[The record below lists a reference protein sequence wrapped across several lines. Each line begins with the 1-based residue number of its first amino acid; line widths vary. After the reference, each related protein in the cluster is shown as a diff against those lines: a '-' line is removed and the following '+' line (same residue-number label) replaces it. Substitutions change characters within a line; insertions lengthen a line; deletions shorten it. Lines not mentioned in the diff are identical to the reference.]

1 MESYQRAYEDAK
13 SVPTDQE
20 FIEGW
25 KNVQEAKEQQIRH
38 CVHALRQFMGARGLH
53 GDPTD
58 ALRARS
64 GHAHDRALGKW
75 KIWQGQVHLLPK
87 PEVAKPPLPPMQEIV
102 KPPLLDKSLFRR
114 WAAVLWPVGSTL
126 LALIGM
132 PVAIE
137 QYPELFRQNTWILPI
152 CTIVVIACW
161 VAPVL
166 FHESP
171 RRWYRSVA
179 SLPRLGAVLAP
190 ALTLALLTL
199 LILGSVRLFRYHRN
213 HLVAALRNDDH
224 PSGVT
229 PASGNQP
236 ATLSQ
241 VPSMP
246 FAATAVPPAETTG
259 IQGERQIELIFKDS
273 PLFTKE
279 RRSTIRGDIN
289 RLASYLGALGLPIP
303 SDIPPIGV
311 DTKNPKATG
320 WSFNEQRNN
329 KYYYNTFT
337 VQHGAL
343 DDRHKT
349 TEAFISFVVGRFIY
363 TPPIPLQ
370 IPNLG
375 NQTPQQFYDSTH
387 TPEQMDR
394 SYRWL
399 ASVPL
404 TQYLNHSYWNQ
415 PFAKNQQPVCP
426 DQGDGTAF
434 YFWKMR
440 SRFGKEFTDKL
451 AVFTLRAAVD
461 KPYSDSTQ
469 SYRQYLYERLKMADS
484 VIDNEN
490 AKLPEIEAIYRNC
503 GWSPN

>member
-1 MESYQRAYEDAK
+1 MESYQRAYGDAK

-20 FIEGW
+20 FIEIW
-25 KNVQEAKEQQIRH
+25 KNVQEAKEHQITH
-38 CVHALRQFMGARGLH
+38 CVQALRQFMGAQGLQ

-58 ALRARS
+58 NLRARS
-64 GHAHDRALGKW
+64 GHAQDRALGKL
-75 KIWQGQVHLLPK
+75 KIWQGQAHLLPK
-87 PEVAKPPLPPMQEIV
+87 PEVAKPPLPPVPEIV
-102 KPPLLDKSLFRR
+102 KSPVMDKSLFRR

-152 CTIVVIACW
+152 CTIVVVACW

-179 SLPRLGAVLAP
+179 SLPRMGAFVAP
-190 ALTLALLTL
+190 ALTLGLLML

-213 HLVAALRNDDH
+213 HLAVALRDDDH
-224 PSGVT
+224 PGRETQS
-229 PASGNQP
+229 SGNQA

-241 VPSMP
+241 GPSMP
-246 FAATAVPPAETTG
+246 FAATTVPPAAATG
-259 IQGERQIELIFKDS
+259 IQGDRQIEVIFKDS

-279 RRSTIRGDIN
+279 RRSTISGDIN
-289 RLASYLGALGLPIP
+289 RLATYLGALGLPIP
-303 SDIPPIGV
+303 TDIPPIGV
-311 DTKNPKATG
+311 DTTNPKAVG
-320 WSFNEQRNN
+320 WSFNGQRNN
-329 KYYYNTFT
+329 KYYYNSFT
-337 VQHGAL
+337 IQQGAL

-349 TEAFISFVVGRFIY
+349 TEAFANFVVGRFIY
-363 TPPIPLQ
+363 TPPVPFEM
-370 IPNLG
+370 PDSG
-375 NQTPQQFYDSTH
+375 NQTPQQFYDATH

-394 SYRWL
+394 SYRWA

-404 TQYLNHSYWNQ
+404 TQYLNHSFWNQ

-440 SRFGKEFTDKL
+440 SHFGKQFTDKL
-451 AVFTLRAAVD
+451 AVFTLRAVVD
-461 KPYSDSTQ
+461 KPYTDSTQ
-469 SYRQYLYERLKMADS
+469 PYRQYFYERLRMADS
-484 VIDNEN
+484 VIDNESVRLS
-490 AKLPEIEAIYRNC
+490 AIEAIYKEC
-503 GWSPN
+503 GWLLN